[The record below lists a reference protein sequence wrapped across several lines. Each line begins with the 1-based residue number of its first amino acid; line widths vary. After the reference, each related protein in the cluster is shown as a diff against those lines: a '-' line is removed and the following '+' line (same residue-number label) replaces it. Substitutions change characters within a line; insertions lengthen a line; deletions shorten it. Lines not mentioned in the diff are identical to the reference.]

1 MSIEKIL
8 IFGFAI
14 AIVSTLT
21 LLSTDVVDQRQTSE
35 SNWRTKIEDLR
46 DKAK

>member
-14 AIVSTLT
+14 AVVSTLT
-21 LLSTDVVDQRQTSE
+21 LLSTDIVDERQTSE
-35 SNWRTKIEDLR
+35 GNWRTKIEDLR
-46 DKAK
+46 AKAK